1 MIEISD
7 KGKILILLVVVVV
20 VIIFFMNFSSS
31 NHNEGMETVQN
42 QRSEEVHSSMTESE
56 SSLPHDM
63 ESRMSESESVRSESS
78 DICAGETEESCR
90 LKHKMLSRDSVV
102 SGGYKSASYRD
113 GLRGGRSDCLD
124 KFFEEGDPFGSGV
137 SEFAG
142 RDETNGQFAGYVP
155 GKKQKLSEEEKFNS
169 TALLP
174 EEDTKGYF
182 DDVYTTSVKN
192 RHLINV
198 YRPVGVNTISTSN
211 RGRTRDIRGQP
222 INPRNN
228 VSPWNMSSWEPDINI
243 REGALC

>member
-7 KGKILILLVVVVV
+7 KGKILLLLVVVIV
-20 VIIFFMNFSSS
+20 VIIFLMNSSS
-31 NHNEGMETVQN
+31 SPIHNEGSLALPRTEHQ
-42 QRSEEVHSSMTESE
+42 EESHSVMTESE
-56 SSLPHDM
+56 SSLPNDM
-63 ESRMSESESVRSESS
+63 ESRLSESES

-113 GLRGGRSDCLD
+113 GVRGGKADSLD
-124 KFFEEGDPFGSGV
+124 RFFEEGDPFGTGAN
-137 SEFAG
+137 EFSG
-142 RDETNGQFAGYVP
+142 RDETNGKYAGYVG
-155 GKKQKLSEEEKFNS
+155 GKKQKLTEEEKFNS

-174 EEDTKGYF
+174 DEDTKGYF

-222 INPRNN
+222 VNPRNN